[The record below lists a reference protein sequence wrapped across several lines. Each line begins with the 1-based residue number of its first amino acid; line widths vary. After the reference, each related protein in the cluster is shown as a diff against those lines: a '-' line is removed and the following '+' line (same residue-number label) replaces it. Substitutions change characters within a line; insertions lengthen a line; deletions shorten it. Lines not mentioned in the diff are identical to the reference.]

1 MSDLGT
7 ETEKRKHFE
16 YLSKLYELTKGSL
29 REVGISEVRKELDLD
44 IRQTQEIGLSLSA
57 EGLITISGAGY
68 IRLTNKGIEEVER
81 VQGPRQQRSWWQRL
95 FGKSRPK
102 DGK

>member
-1 MSDLGT
+1 MSNLS
-7 ETEKRKHFE
+7 TEKERHFAF
-16 YLSKLYELTKGSL
+16 LNKLYELAKGSP
-29 REVGISEVRKELDLD
+29 REVDISDLHKELDLD

-57 EGLITISGAGY
+57 EGLITISAGEY

-95 FGKSRPK
+95 FKKDRP
-102 DGK
+102 